1 MRIGGR
7 GELSYTN
14 IGHSV
19 GDWLWAYKNG
29 DKFIKKEVLSGRE
42 THFSLGLMYG
52 YDFFGRYDKKRNAV
66 TVTNLG
72 DGEEV
77 PEELIRILK
86 YEFGYRA
93 EDVIDLILERQK
105 KYDAI
110 DDKFKEQQ
118 RIWIRDLNRD

>member
-1 MRIGGR
+1 MNYKRYYKVLLNKMDTGDEVFR
-7 GELSYTN
+7 DPMKGELSYTN

-19 GDWLWAYKNG
+19 GDWLWAYRDG
-29 DKFIKKEVLSGRE
+29 GKFIKKEVLSGRE

-86 YEFGYRA
+86 YEFGNG
-93 EDVIDLILERQK
+93 IKIKQ
-105 KYDAI
+105 
-110 DDKFKEQQ
+110 FKE
-118 RIWIRDLNRD
+118 